1 MMMDE
6 VALSKPPLQATGV
19 DGLSVLT
26 SGPLPPN
33 PADLMGSRRM
43 EEVISALSAEADQVL
58 FDTPPVVAVTDAAV
72 LASKVD
78 GVLVVISAGKT
89 RREYARTAV
98 QRLQQINARVV
109 GIVLTNV
116 PMGGSFEGYY

>member
-1 MMMDE
+1 MMDE
-6 VALSKPPLQATGV
+6 DALTKPPLQATGI
-19 DGLSVLT
+19 DGLAVIT
-26 SGPLPPN
+26 SGPQPPN

-72 LASKVD
+72 LAGKVD

-116 PMGGSFEGYY
+116 PMGSSFEGYY